1 MNMQR
6 INNFRM
12 GAYAALAAGLINLR
26 YQTGSDGNMSKS
38 LILII
43 PGALVLGLSLTNS
56 GKKLLES
63 KTAAA
68 IGITGGGLL
77 LIYSFVL

>member
-1 MNMQR
+1 
-6 INNFRM
+6 M

-56 GKKLLES
+56 GKKLLDS

-68 IGITGGGLL
+68 MGLAGGVFL

>member
-1 MNMQR
+1 
-6 INNFRM
+6 M

-43 PGALVLGLSLTNS
+43 PGAVVLGLSLTTA
-56 GKKLLES
+56 GKKLLDS
-63 KTAAA
+63 KSAAA
-68 IGITGGGLL
+68 IGIAGGLLL
-77 LIYSFVL
+77 LIYSFVV